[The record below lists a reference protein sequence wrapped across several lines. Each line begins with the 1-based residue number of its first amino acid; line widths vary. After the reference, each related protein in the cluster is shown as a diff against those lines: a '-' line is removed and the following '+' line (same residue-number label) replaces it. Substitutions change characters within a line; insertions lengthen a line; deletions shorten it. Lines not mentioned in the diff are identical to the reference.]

1 MCMKILDEGK
11 LRVQVSTVI
20 ALSCFDSHIEHHLE
34 MIKTTKSNSSLKK
47 CLKELYLHQ
56 NTTDTDVY
64 IDNCKR
70 A

>member
-1 MCMKILDEGK
+1 MKILDEGK
-11 LRVQVSTVI
+11 LLVHVSTVI
-20 ALSCFDSHIEHHLE
+20 AFYCFGSHIEHHLK

-47 CLKELYLHQ
+47 CLKELYPHQ

-64 IDNCKR
+64 IDNSKR